1 MNTGNKKLVFESI
14 TEKQAWKIMS
24 ICNQSQVFDTEQ
36 LYSMINVLTG
46 IPSIG
51 SLSKQE
57 ASFIIDR
64 IHGVTK
70 WDRPLPPKPRDKIKG
85 GARELPAWNDI
96 IFIRES
102 VRALGWDKAHF
113 KAWLEKYI
121 KAGNLNE
128 LTRETARKA
137 YIGLMKIRI
146 KTMES

>member
-1 MNTGNKKLVFESI
+1 MSTGNKKFVFEAI
-14 TEKQAWKIMS
+14 TENQAWKIMAS
-24 ICNQSQVFDTEQ
+24 CNQPQEFDTEK
-36 LYSMINVLTG
+36 LYSMIHDLTG
-46 IPSIG
+46 IPSLH

-64 IHGVTK
+64 LQGCTK
-70 WDRPLPPKPRDKIKG
+70 WNRPLGPRTIGQIKG
-85 GARELPAWNDI
+85 DARDLPALGHI
-96 IFIRES
+96 LFIRES
-102 VRALGWDKAHF
+102 VQALGWDKAHF

-146 KTMES
+146 NKMES

>member
-1 MNTGNKKLVFESI
+1 MNTENKKFVFESI
-14 TEKQAWKIMS
+14 TEKQAWKIMA
-24 ICNQSQVFDTEQ
+24 ICNQSQEFDTAK
-36 LYSMINVLTG
+36 LYSMIHDLTG
-46 IPSIG
+46 IPSVN

-64 IHGVTK
+64 LQGCTK
-70 WDRPLPPKPRDKIKG
+70 WRRPKRSRTVDRIKG
-85 GARELPAWNDI
+85 NARNLPALGHI
-96 IFIRES
+96 LFIRES

-121 KAGNLNE
+121 KARNLNE

-146 KTMES
+146 NTMES